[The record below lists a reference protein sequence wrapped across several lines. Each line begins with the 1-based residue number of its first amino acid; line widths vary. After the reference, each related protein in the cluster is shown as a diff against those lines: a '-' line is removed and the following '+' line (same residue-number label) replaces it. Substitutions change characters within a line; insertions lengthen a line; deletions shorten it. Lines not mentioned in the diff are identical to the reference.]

1 MPGRLP
7 VSNLQTV
14 QEMYAAFRRGDIPA
28 ILSRLAESVEWEYGP
43 VSTTVPWLQRRRGR
57 DGAAAFFA
65 SLAEIELRRFA
76 PKEFLEGDG
85 IVVVLLDVEFTVRAT
100 GQRVVEEDEIHVWR
114 FDSGGQVVRYRHGVD
129 THLHQLAWD
138 RPSSK

>member
-1 MPGRLP
+1 M
-7 VSNLQTV
+7 SNVRTI
-14 QEMYAAFRRGDIPA
+14 QEIYAAFGRGDIPA

-43 VSTTVPWLQRRRGR
+43 TSTNVPWLQRRRGR

-65 SLAEIELRRFA
+65 SLAHFDMHAFR

-85 IVVVLLDVEFTVRAT
+85 VVVVLLDVDFTVRAT
-100 GQRVVEEDEIHVWR
+100 GRRIVEEDEIHVWR
-114 FDSGGQVVRYRHGVD
+114 FDAEGRVVRHRHGVD

-138 RPSSK
+138 GPSGG